1 MRKEWCMEKIEKL
14 NYLNQQIDV
23 RKKAL
28 AGIDEKLA
36 EADELEAKAKALR
49 EEAERVDVKTLNKE
63 IEVLEEL
70 KKDYEEPSEE
80 VNSSEVG
87 TIPEDPSGAGLSS
100 GGDL

>member
-1 MRKEWCMEKIEKL
+1 MEKIEKL
-14 NYLNQQIDV
+14 NYLNQQIEV

-28 AGIDEKLA
+28 AELDSKLA
-36 EADELEAKAKALR
+36 EAAELEAKAKALR
-49 EEAERVDVKTLNKE
+49 EEAEKVDVEVFNKE

-80 VNSSEVG
+80 VDSSEAG

-100 GGDL
+100 GGDI

>member
-1 MRKEWCMEKIEKL
+1 MEKIEKL
-14 NYLNQQIDV
+14 NYLNQQIEV

-28 AGIDEKLA
+28 AELDSKLA
-36 EADELEAKAKALR
+36 EAAELEAKAKALR
-49 EEAERVDVKTLNKE
+49 EEAEKVDVEVFNKE

-87 TIPEDPSGAGLSS
+87 TIPEDPSDAGISS
-100 GGDL
+100 GGDSKDD